1 MTNSDTR
8 LQRGGKSAEKPP
20 RITTTVQP
28 AGAGKQK
35 NFEEKLRNV
44 KKLKKTDSVR
54 SEIP

>member
-1 MTNSDTR
+1 VKQDCREAVSQQKNHQE
-8 LQRGGKSAEKPP
+8 L
-20 RITTTVQP
+20 TTTVQP

-54 SEIP
+54 SETP